1 MRLFLSALCSLL
13 LALDANS
20 QSFTF
25 KTAEAKAHYEN
36 AVRLGEKAAWAGAV
50 LELNRA
56 RELEPS
62 NPEVLIDLGIA
73 LGELNQWKGATRSLK
88 KALDLAP
95 SSARAHYNLGV
106 TLDRANPGKQMGT
119 PEYRTAL
126 RLNPKDVGSLINLA
140 TNIGDENTEE
150 AKKLLLKA
158 VSLEPRNAKAYFNLG
173 LLLKNEGDSKGAV
186 EALQKAITSDPE
198 PAEPRRHLLN
208 LLVLQERWD
217 EVLAQC
223 QEILKGNPDD
233 WNTRYTLA

>member
-1 MRLFLSALCSLL
+1 
-13 LALDANS
+13 
-20 QSFTF
+20 
-25 KTAEAKAHYEN
+25 
-36 AVRLGEKAAWAGAV
+36 
-50 LELNRA
+50 
-56 RELEPS
+56 
-62 NPEVLIDLGIA
+62 
-73 LGELNQWKGATRSLK
+73 
-88 KALDLAP
+88 
-95 SSARAHYNLGV
+95 
-106 TLDRANPGKQMGT
+106 
-119 PEYRTAL
+119 
-126 RLNPKDVGSLINLA
+126 A

-233 WNTRYTLA
+233 WNTRYTLAQTLIRQGKTDEGRTELQKSQETRQAQQKQEEVKMLIDTGVSQLSRGEVE